1 MPKAAALILTTIAF
15 DVIVQSV
22 AVGIAFFVLLQ
33 HLGLK
38 LTPRVT
44 VGALLLLF
52 AVLDLLWWPAA
63 AASSAS
69 LTLHNPDL
77 ARFFEIAPN
86 TLISSIASVG
96 VADC

>member
-52 AVLDLLWWPAA
+52 APGPPAA
-63 AASSAS
+63 GRRRGWVGLPERLGGGRPLEPGTFTAAGS
-69 LTLHNPDL
+69 
-77 ARFFEIAPN
+77 
-86 TLISSIASVG
+86 
-96 VADC
+96 